1 MLQPGSGDLPVREKI
16 QKKWLRYG
24 AAAVLMT
31 LAGLLYC
38 GSQIDSQRVTQSNGQ
53 TVCQTDEQT
62 GSRTAGTA
70 IEWQLTAETLPSSQE
85 TEALDGDAKGPQSQ
99 DGLAADGKAGLLSDG
114 EAADIATVYVC
125 GAVQHP
131 GVYELPGEGRICDA
145 VEAAGG
151 FTEEADTCAVNLAEV
166 LTDGSQIYIP
176 TVEESAG
183 LPQSE
188 TAGSQ
193 ASNLVNLN
201 TATKEQLMELPGIGA
216 AKAEAILSYRESVGK
231 FSCIE
236 EIMNVSGIKEASFS
250 KIRTLITV

>member
-24 AAAVLMT
+24 AAAVLMA

-38 GSQIDSQRVTQSNGQ
+38 GSQTDSQSDGQ
-53 TVCQTDEQT
+53 TDMQT

-70 IEWQLTAETLPSSQE
+70 IEWQVTAETVQSSQ
-85 TEALDGDAKGPQSQ
+85 ALDADPNSQQSQ
-99 DGLAADGKAGLLSDG
+99 DGSAAG
-114 EAADIATVYVC
+114 EAALLSEAETTDIATVYVC

-131 GVYELPGEGRICDA
+131 GVYELSGDGRICDA

-151 FTEEADTCAVNLAEV
+151 FAEDADTCAVNLAEM

-176 TVEESAG
+176 KVEESAG
-183 LPQSE
+183 LPQSKA
-188 TAGSQ
+188 AGGE
-193 ASNLVNLN
+193 ASTLINLN

-250 KIRTLITV
+250 KIRMLITV